1 MPAANG
7 PRTAAPQPANN
18 PRRPPCP
25 EKHGEKE
32 GGGPVARGPSTAR
45 PRWEETDGGWMRRL
59 RPGLAREEGL
69 ENLRGALKAARPPA
83 MRGLLAGLLL
93 ALLPGGPC
101 AAAQPLGG
109 VSKRARAGGRVPPSP
124 AEGLGVPGKPRKP
137 CGQTAAGV
145 VKDNLWLPRDLGMTA
160 VPLPL
165 IVQANEA
172 PQQLLTS
179 AASGTQ
185 WSHSLFALVPSWTKK
200 ILFKRETSGKHQ
212 LPEDA
217 LNMSASSGFG
227 ITLQKCGA
235 VDVEH
240 DPQTAYITLLINN
253 TNTLLSANITDLILL
268 DNITGLDV
276 QKNSGNRTTDGLQIY
291 RKRFLQGG
299 EYFAINYSAL
309 LDTTEMWDGRVLALP
324 VKLTFKSSSQNTTHL
339 ISLTASFTITEEEKT
354 EVLYSHAIHASGF
367 FIAFFVSLVLTC
379 AVFFIFYQTQLFK
392 WNFHSKNQEVQPEL
406 SQYHK
411 LEHSQLNSGD
421 FFSEDIIMND
431 QIIDILSFE
440 DSGNM
445 LQALEDLEVAS
456 LMRADADLEAQRTQ
470 IFREVV
476 ALLLKKMIW
485 SHSIF
490 PHLEKRLSSVF
501 NKQFL
506 ALEKEIQ
513 EEYERKVVALT
524 AECDLE
530 TRKKVEAQ
538 RQKAR
543 AANEEAEELMK
554 KMNEK
559 PAVEYRN
566 LLDRLHRLEQDSL
579 KRFLLVKQEEYFAKA
594 SRQLALTQRKELHN
608 IFFTQITNAA
618 FKGEL
623 KLEAA
628 KALVDDYS
636 TIQGNIEELMDF
648 LQANK
653 KYHLNRRF
661 AYREYLLSKIQLRDS
676 QASALVDVAASQIS
690 SLINRMERAGH
701 LPESHL
707 GVLLDRA
714 EAEINSV
721 KQKFNHDLKQKKQKL
736 RQKLIT
742 KRRREML
749 QKQKEHWKEQLS
761 LGDPFKTTKEV
772 THYLSHWKNLLSDY
786 TLEFEEL
793 TEKLDSEASEELQE
807 LLFSLAEKAAE
818 ELKRVQYGGFVQE
831 LVKLSVPKMFLL
843 EAVEE
848 HKKEMVVKHEQ
859 LEREE
864 WEKNTAAEELLQLT
878 RQKLSQE
885 LEMSLLEQK
894 KSRSWEQSVFMH
906 LLHLPLSFS
915 EEELLRMRQEL
926 HCCFSQLDSSLA
938 WPKIRARTLLQAFEV
953 ERREAEMLKVDQN
966 LAVINKQHS
975 KLKKTGSRN
984 RNKIDILKKSLKDKI
999 DIYED
1004 SVKDENLNKVKCE
1017 LLLEREHQL
1026 RDLEDK
1032 LGEHIAALAFQK
1044 AIKKSQML
1052 ELYTAIMSLQAL
1064 LFEQLSTSKTLS
1076 KLECVQILEAHH
1088 PETEELARK
1097 LDYEMLQKQSAQQ
1110 HHLMTRQS
1118 WTSAKLGLSN
1128 EAVETNADRQVTT
1141 LLRQAM
1147 KKCRGFINLHQQSL
1161 RDEQW
1166 NCAVLE
1172 DLLENIE
1179 MDAFLA
1185 LYSQELRLA
1194 GYLARLASIPMGMLH
1209 RILNLL
1215 LPSSSQSE
1223 VLSVLDSISKYL
1235 DGDAESAS
1243 NAEESG
1249 RCKKRRNQEL
1259 WQALENKVREDL
1271 INRSLDKIPSLTK
1284 RKDSLLKKKQLS
1296 LLEKASFIQLACSPA
1311 HPPGEHLDPP
1321 VPFSSAAA
1329 EALEVAGTGEKV
1341 FLFRDP
1347 ILSGHHSPRK
1357 KKKNFLNSK
1366 KAAHANTDS

>member
-1 MPAANG
+1 MEQPKSMP
-7 PRTAAPQPANN
+7 
-18 PRRPPCP
+18 
-25 EKHGEKE
+25 
-32 GGGPVARGPSTAR
+32 
-45 PRWEETDGGWMRRL
+45 
-59 RPGLAREEGL
+59 
-69 ENLRGALKAARPPA
+69 
-83 MRGLLAGLLL
+83 
-93 ALLPGGPC
+93 
-101 AAAQPLGG
+101 G
-109 VSKRARAGGRVPPSP
+109 VSCW
-124 AEGLGVPGKPRKP
+124 E
-137 CGQTAAGV
+137 
-145 VKDNLWLPRDLGMTA
+145 LGMLSWESM
-160 VPLPL
+160 PLPL
-165 IVQANEA
+165 TVQANEA
-172 PQQLLTS
+172 PQQRLAS
-179 AASGTQ
+179 AASGNQ

-200 ILFKRETSGKHQ
+200 ILFKRETSVNHQ

-217 LNMSASSGFG
+217 LNMSVASGFG

-253 TNTLLSANITDLILL
+253 TNTVLSTNITDLILL
-268 DNITGLDV
+268 DNITGLHV
-276 QKNSGNRTTDGLQIY
+276 QKNSGNRTTDGVQIY

-309 LDTTEMWDGRVLALP
+309 LDTKEMWDGRVLTLP

-367 FIAFFVSLVLTC
+367 FIAFFVSLILTC
-379 AVFFIFYQTQLFK
+379 AVFFIFYQTQILK
-392 WNFHSKNQEVQPEL
+392 WNFHSKNQEIQPEL
-406 SQYHK
+406 SQNHK

-421 FFSEDIIMND
+421 FFSEDVIMND

-456 LMRADADLEAQRTQ
+456 LLRADADLEAHRTQ
-470 IFREVV
+470 ICKEVI
-476 ALLLKKMIW
+476 ALLLKNMVL
-485 SHSIF
+485 SHSLF
-490 PHLEKRLSSVF
+490 PHVEKRLSSIF
-501 NKQFL
+501 KKQFL

-524 AECDLE
+524 AECNLE
-530 TRKKVEAQ
+530 TRKEMEAQ
-538 RQKAR
+538 CQKAR

-579 KRFLLVKQEEYFAKA
+579 KRFLLVKQEESFAKA
-594 SRQLALTQRKELHN
+594 YRQLAVTQRKELHN
-608 IFFTQITNAA
+608 IFFTQITNAT

-628 KALVDDYS
+628 KTLVDDYS

-661 AYREYLLSKIQLRDS
+661 AYRKYLLSKIQLRDS
-676 QASALVDVAASQIS
+676 QASALVNVAASQIS

-721 KQKFNHDLKQKKQKL
+721 KQKFNHDLKQEKQKL

-749 QKQKEHWKEQLS
+749 QKKEHWKEQLS

-772 THYLSHWKNLLSDY
+772 TDYLSHWKNLLSDY

-793 TEKLDSEASEELQE
+793 TEKLDSEASEELKE
-807 LLFSLAEKAAE
+807 LLFSLAEKTVE
-818 ELKRVQYGGFVQE
+818 ELKRVQYGVFVQE

-864 WEKNTAAEELLQLT
+864 CDKNTAAEELLQLT

-885 LEMSLLEQK
+885 LETSLLEQK
-894 KSRSWEQSVFMH
+894 KSRSWEQSVFMQ
-906 LLHLPLSFS
+906 LLLLPLSFS

-926 HCCFSQLDSSLA
+926 HCCFSQVDSSLA
-938 WPKIRARTLLQAFEV
+938 WPKIRARTLLQAFEL

-999 DIYED
+999 FIYED
-1004 SVKDENLNKVKCE
+1004 SVKDEYLTKVKYE

-1026 RDLEDK
+1026 HDLEDK
-1032 LGEHIAALAFQK
+1032 FGEYIASLAFQK
-1044 AIKKSQML
+1044 TIKKSKML
-1052 ELYTAIMSLQAL
+1052 ELYTAMISVQAL

-1076 KLECVQILEAHH
+1076 KLECVQILEAHN

-1097 LDYEMLQKQSAQQ
+1097 LEYEMLHKESAQQ
-1110 HHLMTRQS
+1110 HLTSRQR
-1118 WTSAKLGLSN
+1118 WTSDSLGLPS
-1128 EAVETNADRQVTT
+1128 EAVEMNADRQVTV

-1147 KKCRGFINLHQQSL
+1147 NKCRWFINLHQQSL

-1179 MDAFLA
+1179 MDAVLA

-1235 DGDAESAS
+1235 DGDAESDS
-1243 NAEESG
+1243 NADESG
-1249 RCKKRRNQEL
+1249 SCKKRRNQEL
-1259 WQALENKVREDL
+1259 WQALENKVRQDL
-1271 INRSLDKIPSLTK
+1271 INRSLDKIPSLNK
-1284 RKDSLLKKKQLS
+1284 RKDSLIKKKQHS
-1296 LLEKASFIQLACSPA
+1296 LLEKASFIHLGCSPA
-1311 HPPGEHLDPP
+1311 HLPGEHFDPP
-1321 VPFSSAAA
+1321 VPFSTGAA
-1329 EALEVAGTGEKV
+1329 EALEISDTGEKV
-1341 FLFRDP
+1341 FLFREPSDP
-1347 ILSGHHSPRK
+1347 ILSLHNSPKK